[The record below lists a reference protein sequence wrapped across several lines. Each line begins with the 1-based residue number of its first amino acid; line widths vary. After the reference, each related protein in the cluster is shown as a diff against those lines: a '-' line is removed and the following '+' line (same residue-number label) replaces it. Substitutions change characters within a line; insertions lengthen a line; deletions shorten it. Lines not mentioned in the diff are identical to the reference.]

1 MTRPNQGLLMGRTC
15 YLLSCFFFFRYL
27 TCLHAVSSKS
37 FSKSFLAQSRI
48 MTVNTFWKTV
58 SLLHRWHMMTTVVKI
73 SYSLDILNLVK
84 NSFCLHF
91 SIFLL
96 CKPLLVNFFW
106 LLSFTFQIRNNLTN
120 IFKTVHHVEQNKEN
134 SFLLT
139 SYMYLRV
146 L

>member
-37 FSKSFLAQSRI
+37 FSKPFLAQSRI

-91 SIFLL
+91 SIFRL
-96 CKPLLVNFFW
+96 CKPLLVNFFGCFHS
-106 LLSFTFQIRNNLTN
+106 LFKSEIISQTFSKLRTMLSKTK
-120 IFKTVHHVEQNKEN
+120 KTVF
-134 SFLLT
+134 S
-139 SYMYLRV
+139 
-146 L
+146 